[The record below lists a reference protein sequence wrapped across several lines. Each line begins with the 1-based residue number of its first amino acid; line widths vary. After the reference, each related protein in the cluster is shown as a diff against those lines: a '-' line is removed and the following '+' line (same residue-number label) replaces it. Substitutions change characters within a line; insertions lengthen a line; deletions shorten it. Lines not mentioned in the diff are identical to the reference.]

1 MAQGSEGRGQQV
13 RLGLPSLSRLRAW
26 PVLPASL
33 RRLGR
38 ALLRLERPRQAL
50 VPWRGLGTLSVLLL
64 CALVALLASWP
75 LLVEPS
81 LRPGV
86 PAPFTVRAPA
96 DALVIDS
103 AALER
108 RRSRIVPRAQVQVVD
123 DQVSQAFQADLGRRL
138 AEVRERH
145 GLDLQRVDS
154 LNLTADERRWL
165 AALTPLQLLGWEQAV
180 RQAQL
185 RMLSQG
191 VVATVAEEQLLNAA
205 ALQLAD
211 QPPQARSLGSRLI
224 TEGLQ
229 GRSNLRNDPSLSQ
242 RRIEELL
249 RQQGVPTIRVRQG
262 DVIVRQGET
271 ISPQVFDVL
280 DHFDRVSRGPRPA
293 AWLGHLGEALAACGV
308 MLLVMR
314 RWRASLEP
322 RQALLALAM
331 LLVVQACK
339 LWLGDHASPM
349 ALLLPPTLLL
359 AQGLG
364 TPAALAWLA
373 VASLLW
379 PYPLGAGLELRL
391 LVAALVAA
399 FAAVLAARQRNRAQ
413 LLQLALLLPL
423 GAVLLQ
429 AIVRH
434 LPGWPSPP
442 VGGSPAAGVD
452 LFGEAL
458 LVAGLLLAGLLLAP
472 LVEISFGLLTRA
484 RLMELADLE
493 RPLLRRLSTEAP
505 GTFEHT
511 LMICGLAEEGA
522 RAIQADVDLIRT
534 GALYHDVG
542 KLHGPQWF
550 IENQEEGAN
559 PHEQLDDPLQSAAI
573 LQAHV
578 DHGLKL
584 ARRYRLPRPLAD
596 FIPEHQGTLKM
607 GYFLHQ
613 ARQRDPSI
621 PEQRFRYLGPVPRSR
636 ETAILMLAD
645 GCEAALRSLPP
656 GTSEDEARSTVRR
669 IVEARRSDGQ
679 LADSG
684 IGRAEL
690 ELVIQAFV
698 RVWRRMRHRR
708 IPYPISPRRA
718 FSA

>member
-1 MAQGSEGRGQQV
+1 MRW
-13 RLGLPSLSRLRAW
+13 R
-26 PVLPASL
+26 PA
-33 RRLGR
+33 
-38 ALLRLERPRQAL
+38 ALLA
-50 VPWRGLGTLSVLLL
+50 VLLL
-64 CALVALLASWP
+64 CLLVALLTSWP

-96 DALVIDS
+96 DALVVDS
-103 AALER
+103 VALER
-108 RRSRIVPRAQVQVVD
+108 RRSQIGPRVQVQVVD
-123 DQVSQAFQADLGRRL
+123 ERASRALEASLERRL
-138 AEVRERH
+138 EEVRGMRQR
-145 GLDLQRVDS
+145 DQDRVDS
-154 LNLTADERRWL
+154 LNLTAEEGRWL
-165 AALTPLQLLGWEQAV
+165 GSLQPVELLVWERAV

-191 VVATVAEEQLLNAA
+191 VVGTVADQPLLNAA
-205 ALQLAD
+205 ALQLED
-211 QPPQARSLGSRLI
+211 QPPPARSLGSRLI
-224 TEGLQ
+224 VDSLQ
-229 GRSNLRNDPSLSQ
+229 GRGNLRTDPSLSQ
-242 RRIEELL
+242 HRIEQLL
-249 RQQGVPTIRVRQG
+249 TLQGLPTLRVRKG
-262 DVIVRQGET
+262 ELIVRQGEP
-271 ISPQVFDVL
+271 ISPEAFDVL
-280 DHFDRVSRGPRPA
+280 DHFSLINRRPLLLP
-293 AWLGHLGEALAACGV
+293 WLTQLIEALAACGV
-308 MLLVMR
+308 MVLVMR

-331 LLVVQACK
+331 LLVVQGFK
-339 LWLGDHASPM
+339 LWLGDHGSPL

-364 TPAALAWLA
+364 TPPALGWLA
-373 VASLLW
+373 MASLLW
-379 PYPLGAGLELRL
+379 PYPLGAGLELQL
-391 LVAALVAA
+391 VVAALVAA
-399 FAAVLAARQRNRAQ
+399 LAGVLAGRQRNRAQ

-423 GAVLLQ
+423 VALLLE
-429 AIVRH
+429 ALLHRV
-434 LPGWPSPP
+434 PGWFASPSPASA
-442 VGGSPAAGVD
+442 VASSD
-452 LFGEAL
+452 LLSEAL
-458 LVAGLLLAGLLLAP
+458 LVAGLLLGGLLLAP
-472 LVEISFGLLTRA
+472 LVESFFGLLTRA

-522 RAIQADVDLIRT
+522 RAIHADVDLIRT

-550 IENQEEGAN
+550 IENQEEGGN
-559 PHEQLDDPLQSAAI
+559 PHERLNDPLASAAI

-578 DHGLKL
+578 DEGLKL
-584 ARRYRLPRPLAD
+584 ARRHRLPRPLAD

-613 ARQRDPSI
+613 ARQQDPAI
-621 PEQRFRYLGPVPRSR
+621 AEERFRYRGPVPRSR

-656 GTSEDEARSTVRR
+656 GTSEAEARSMVRR
-669 IVEARRSDGQ
+669 IVEARHEDGQ

-708 IPYPISPRRA
+708 IPYPIPAHKAS
-718 FSA
+718 SA

>member
-1 MAQGSEGRGQQV
+1 MAQGLKLLWRQ
-13 RLGLPSLSRLRAW
+13 
-26 PVLPASL
+26 
-33 RRLGR
+33 
-38 ALLRLERPRQAL
+38 LLRLERPRQAL
-50 VPWRGLGTLSVLLL
+50 VRWRTGGMTAVLVSCLVV
-64 CALVALLASWP
+64 ALVSSWP
-75 LLVEPS
+75 WLVEPS
-81 LRPGV
+81 LRPGL
-86 PAPFTVRAPA
+86 PAPFTVRAPR
-96 DALVIDS
+96 DSRVIDS

-108 RRSRIVPRAQVQVVD
+108 RRSQMGPRTQVQMVD
-123 DQVSQAFQADLGRRL
+123 PQANRILQDDLERRL
-138 AEVRERH
+138 SQVR
-145 GLDLQRVDS
+145 LQS
-154 LNLTADERRWL
+154 SGAPKQINALNLTAEESRWL
-165 AALTPLQLLGWEQAV
+165 DGQTPAQLIAWETAV

-185 RMLSQG
+185 RMLTQG
-191 VVATVAEEQLLNAA
+191 VVAS
-205 ALQLAD
+205 LAD
-211 QPPQARSLGSRLI
+211 ESLRTAANLHLDGLPTPARSLGSRLVA
-224 TEGLQ
+224 EVLQ
-229 GRSNLRNDPSLSQ
+229 GRTNLRTDALLTQ
-242 RRIEELL
+242 RRIEQIVT
-249 RQQGVPTIRVRQG
+249 QQGLPTLKVKRG
-262 DVIVRQGET
+262 DLITRQGEPIT
-271 ISPQVFDVL
+271 PQAFDVL
-280 DHFDRVSRGPRPA
+280 DHFNLINRRPLLLP
-293 AWLGHLGEALAACGV
+293 WLLHLLEALAAAVV

-331 LLVVQACK
+331 LLVVQSCK
-339 LWLGDHASPM
+339 LWLGDQVSPL
-349 ALLLPPTLLL
+349 ALLVPPTLLL

-364 TPAALAWLA
+364 TPAGLAWLA

-379 PYPLGAGLELRL
+379 PYPLGPGLDQRL
-391 LVAALVAA
+391 VLAALVAA
-399 FAAVLAARQRNRAQ
+399 LAAVLAGRQRNRAQ
-413 LLQLALLLPL
+413 LLQLSVLLPL
-423 GAVLLQ
+423 GALVLQ
-429 AIVRH
+429 GIWRH
-434 LPGWPSPP
+434 L
-442 VGGSPAAGVD
+442 VGGASSAALAAPPRGPD
-452 LFGEAL
+452 LWSEAL
-458 LVAGLLLAGLLLAP
+458 LVGGLLLAGVLLAP
-472 LVEISFGLLTRA
+472 LVESFFSLLTRA

-550 IENQEEGAN
+550 IENQEEAAN
-559 PHEQLDDPLQSAAI
+559 PHDQLDDPFASAAI

-578 DHGLKL
+578 DEGLKL

-613 ARQRDPSI
+613 ARERDPQVA
-621 PEQRFRYLGPVPRSR
+621 EEHFRYQGPIPRSR

-656 GTSEDEARSTVRR
+656 GTCEADARAMVRR
-669 IVEARRSDGQ
+669 IVEARQVDGQ

-708 IPYPISPRRA
+708 IAYPIPARKA